1 MVKELSLTLLM
12 EMGGASQ
19 SVLGTGGRRREQ
31 GCGEVALNVASNTN
45 VSASLISTKS
55 ATGCG
60 ARLIYALSV
69 RNGDSTDSVDRDF
82 GFDSNGN

>member
-1 MVKELSLTLLM
+1 MD
-12 EMGGASQ
+12 MGGAFQ

-45 VSASLISTKS
+45 VFAHLISTKS
-55 ATGCG
+55 ATGCD

-82 GFDSNGN
+82 AFGSDGN